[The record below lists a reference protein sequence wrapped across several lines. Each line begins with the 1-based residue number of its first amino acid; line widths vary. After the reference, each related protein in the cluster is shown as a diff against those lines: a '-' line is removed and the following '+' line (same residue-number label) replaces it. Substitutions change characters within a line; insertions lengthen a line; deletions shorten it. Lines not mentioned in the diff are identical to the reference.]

1 MKKILGYIIAA
12 VGILGIAT
20 YSIPEL
26 KKVLQIPTQINDTML
41 ITISLIVA
49 AIGIFFVV
57 KGKVSSKQPR
67 EVPIFHGKN
76 VVGYRRH

>member
-1 MKKILGYIIAA
+1 MRKIIGYIIAA
-12 VGILGIAT
+12 VGILGIAA

-26 KKVLQIPTQINDTML
+26 KKVLQIPAQMSDTIL

-49 AIGIFFVV
+49 VLGIFFVV
-57 KGKVSSKQPR
+57 KGKSSSKQPR